1 MSHPW
6 SSLMLWNIACKKQP
20 KVKKA
25 FTAASMVQNINLP
38 LFAPPPLNHPRPF
51 SPLFLSL
58 PHNDLLN
65 ICSPHTTTIHKR
77 RLNLKLLVNFH
88 MAAHFFAKKYIFQ
101 KKCPAWFMKIHI
113 CSKLLRWTEF
123 TLSFSTLAQWKLSHK
138 QPFRRV
144 LGKMC
149 SENMQQT
156 YRRTPMPKCDFNRAA
171 KQLFWNHTS
180 A

>member
-1 MSHPW
+1 M
-6 SSLMLWNIACKKQP
+6 
-20 KVKKA
+20 
-25 FTAASMVQNINLP
+25 T
-38 LFAPPPLNHPRPF
+38 
-51 SPLFLSL
+51 
-58 PHNDLLN
+58 
-65 ICSPHTTTIHKR
+65 
-77 RLNLKLLVNFH
+77 
-88 MAAHFFAKKYIFQ
+88 AHFFAKKIYFK
-101 KKCPAWFMKIHI
+101 KKCPPWFMKIHI
-113 CSKLLRWTEF
+113 CSKLLKWTEF

-180 A
+180 PANLQYIFRRAFPKNTSGGLPLLSASPILFVTIIINTKSFFVLNYCKTFIFRDCFWKMNMITLFWVVIWRYS